1 MQKNNIS
8 RAKHDFCEIIKILQ
22 CMLSFISI
30 YIIHPKTSNF
40 RENSSVNLPLFI
52 RALQFLE
59 NDRKKGIK
67 IFLYNGGNPYW
78 GGCLQKGDKLSHK
91 NKKALSPFHHKYE
104 MVFFFVRYGFSSS
117 KGQRVEIAIIEE
129 LPIEGALKPSWQ
141 SIN

>member
-1 MQKNNIS
+1 MSDLQFKIYIEKCIVTCPILIILSQLSKLTKLFKMQKNNIS

-22 CMLSFISI
+22 CVLSFISI

-78 GGCLQKGDKLSHK
+78 GGCL
-91 NKKALSPFHHKYE
+91 
-104 MVFFFVRYGFSSS
+104 
-117 KGQRVEIAIIEE
+117 
-129 LPIEGALKPSWQ
+129 
-141 SIN
+141 